1 MVMPI
6 GVKIAPPTFQRAI
19 SKIFR
24 KNLDHLMKI
33 FLNDSMVY
41 NDMERHLMKLKLCFQ
56 KCKKYIKFSDLMI
69 VFQKCIWFVLV
80 WFLLGFI
87 L

>member
-1 MVMPI
+1 
-6 GVKIAPPTFQRAI
+6 
-19 SKIFR
+19 
-24 KNLDHLMKI
+24 
-33 FLNDSMVY
+33 
-41 NDMERHLMKLKLCFQ
+41 MERHLMKLKLCFQ

>member
-1 MVMPI
+1 
-6 GVKIAPPTFQRAI
+6 
-19 SKIFR
+19 
-24 KNLDHLMKI
+24 MKI